1 MSGWVYLGI
10 AIILEIAATICLKL
24 SDGFEKPV
32 WGLTSIGLYS
42 VCFFALAPALK
53 LLPVGM
59 VYAIW
64 SGIGIVAIAII
75 GAFFFDEKLAL
86 IQYMYIML
94 ILVGAVGLRLTTS
107 GSGH

>member
-1 MSGWVYLGI
+1 MTGWMYLGI
-10 AIILEIAATICLKL
+10 AIVLEVIATTLLKMAN
-24 SDGFEKPV
+24 
-32 WGLTSIGLYS
+32 GLENLFLAATSIGFYS
-42 VCFFALAPALK
+42 LCFLALAPAIK

-86 IQYMYIML
+86 VQYMYIML
-94 ILVGAVGLRLTTS
+94 ILVGAVGLRLTTV
-107 GSGH
+107 GTGH